1 MAKQPDDLVL
11 RVLKKI
17 QENQAEH
24 SERLDRI
31 EKRLDEVLDGV
42 VTALGL
48 ATHANVRHDAVDKRL
63 DELKVRIDRLG
74 RKR

>member
-17 QENQAEH
+17 QENQAGH

-31 EKRLDEVLDGV
+31 EKRLDEVHDGMI
-42 VTALGL
+42 TALG
-48 ATHANVRHDAVDKRL
+48 VRWKRSS
-63 DELKVRIDRLG
+63 EEH
-74 RKR
+74 KR